1 MARQINLYAI
11 QMKPNLI
18 KDKSFAFALDIV
30 NLYKT
35 LIDQREYIL
44 SKQLLR
50 AGTSIGAN
58 VREAEYAQSKADFI
72 NKLSISLKEANE
84 TEYWLELLKASE
96 IAATIEIESLQAKVR
111 EILRL
116 LIKIINTAKS
126 KEN

>member
-1 MARQINLYAI
+1 
-11 QMKPNLI
+11 MKPNLI

-58 VREAEYAQSKADFI
+58 VREAEYAQSRADFI

-96 IAATIEIESLQAKVR
+96 IAAPIEIESLQAKVR

-126 KEN
+126 KENWLLFRR

>member
-1 MARQINLYAI
+1 
-11 QMKPNLI
+11 MKPNLI

-58 VREAEYAQSKADFI
+58 VREAEYAQSRADFI

-96 IAATIEIESLQAKVR
+96 IAAPIEIESLQAKVR